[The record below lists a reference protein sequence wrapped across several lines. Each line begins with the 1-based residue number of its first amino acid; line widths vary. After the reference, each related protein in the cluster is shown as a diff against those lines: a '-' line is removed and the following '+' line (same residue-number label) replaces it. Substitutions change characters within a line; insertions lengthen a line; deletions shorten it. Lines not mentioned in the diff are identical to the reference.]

1 MNVLVQHAGCD
12 KDRRRST
19 NGADQPILLMLP
31 LQTANQRPASLEIL
45 RSLPASGKDDRVKV
59 VVLDVV
65 EQGVGPHVDAVG
77 AANAWRPVDGR
88 RHDLNAAAPQNV
100 NNRDSLD
107 VFEAVRQWYEDLC
120 HNDQM
125 RFFASLQR
133 ILRPIMSLSLSA
145 ATAFSASSR
154 TGIWTNP

>member
-1 MNVLVQHAGCD
+1 MKRIYLDNAATTACAPEVVEA
-12 KDRRRST
+12 
-19 NGADQPILLMLP
+19 MLP
-31 LQTANQRPASLEIL
+31 YFTQTFGNAS
-45 RSLPASGKDDRVKV
+45 SVHAF
-59 VVLDVV
+59 
-65 EQGVGPHVDAVG
+65 
-77 AANAWRPVDGR
+77 GR
-88 RHDLNAAAPQNV
+88 ESRRAIETARRQVARALNAAAPQNV
-100 NNRDSLD
+100 NNRDGLD
-107 VFEAVRQWYEDLC
+107 IFEAVRQWYEDLC